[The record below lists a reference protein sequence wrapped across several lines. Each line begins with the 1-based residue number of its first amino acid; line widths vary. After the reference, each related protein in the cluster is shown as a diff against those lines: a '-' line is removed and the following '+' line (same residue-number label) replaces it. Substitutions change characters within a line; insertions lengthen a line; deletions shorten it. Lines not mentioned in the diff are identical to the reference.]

1 MDIVELQSVAMEDLA
16 MLSKFLVMNSLL
28 EGEDVVISDS
38 LVIYLARPV
47 VMVVY
52 KEGTDPCD

>member
-16 MLSKFLVMNSLL
+16 MLSKFLVKNSLL

-38 LVIYLARPV
+38 LVIYLLGQWRCRRRGPL
-47 VMVVY
+47 
-52 KEGTDPCD
+52 

>member
-16 MLSKFLVMNSLL
+16 MLFKFLVMNSLL

-47 VMVVY
+47 VVD

>member
-16 MLSKFLVMNSLL
+16 MLSKFLVMNSLF

-47 VMVVY
+47 VVY